1 MIEAPLN
8 PFIYKGLRGFNLF
21 LGNFE
26 DGQNVLMTKSAFL
39 NAIYN
44 SYKNN
49 SHYIYNINKLYLIIL
64 NNIDRKKNIDVR

>member
-1 MIEAPLN
+1 
-8 PFIYKGLRGFNLF
+8 
-21 LGNFE
+21 
-26 DGQNVLMTKSAFL
+26 MTKSAFL

-49 SHYIYNINKLYLIIL
+49 SHYIYNINKLYLIII